1 MSNELVTKQ
10 KQTAIEAMASRLQV
24 SSAQLQKTLQM
35 TAFRDCK
42 TPEEFVACV
51 IVANT
56 YQLNPLLKEIYA
68 FSGKGGGVVPIVPVD
83 GMISLMNK
91 HRNQAGEFDHDGIET
106 IENKGTKVNASKTD
120 VESITAKIYTKGRT
134 HPTVVTEY
142 MNECFDGNKAPWVKW
157 PLRMLRHKAIIQCAR
172 VAYGFSGIYDPDE
185 GERIV
190 EAQIVGGQE
199 PIKMPEPLKSPS
211 GQGTDAPRIEAS
223 PVVEIPSPS
232 GELSQE
238 EKDAIEKEEAEKAQA
253 DLNAR
258 KAARAKANA
267 KE

>member
-1 MSNELVTKQ
+1 MSTEIAKT

-24 SSAQLQKTLQM
+24 SSTQLQKTLQQ

-68 FSGKGGGVVPIVPVD
+68 FSGKGGGVVPIVPID
-83 GMISLMNK
+83 GMISMMNK

-106 IENKGTKVNASKTD
+106 VENKTKDGKLNASKTD
-120 VESITAKIYTKGRT
+120 VESITAKIYTKGKT

-142 MNECFDGNKAPWVKW
+142 MNECFDGNKSPWVKW

-185 GERIV
+185 GERII
-190 EAQIVGGQE
+190 EAQIVSGFKDPATIQ
-199 PIKMPEPLKSPS
+199 MPQPKAIVPEESLPALKDIVLPS
-211 GQGTDAPRIEAS
+211 EQ
-223 PVVEIPSPS
+223 PS
-232 GELSQE
+232 GELTDE
-238 EKDAIEKEEAEKAQA
+238 EKADIEAAELKAANDA
-253 DLNAR
+253 LNAR
-258 KAARAKANA
+258 KTKAKANA
-267 KE
+267 

>member
-1 MSNELVTKQ
+1 MGTEIAKT

-35 TAFRDCK
+35 TAFKDCR

-106 IENKGTKVNASKTD
+106 VENKLADGKKNASKTD
-120 VESITAKIYTKGRT
+120 VESITCKIHTKGRT
-134 HPTVVTEY
+134 HPTVVTER
-142 MNECFDGNKAPWVKW
+142 MDECFDGNKAPWVKW
-157 PLRMLRHKAIIQCAR
+157 PVRMLRHKAIIQCAR

-185 GERIV
+185 GERII

-199 PIKMPEPLKSPS
+199 PVKMPEPLKSPVPA
-211 GQGTDAPRIEAS
+211 DALPKLSDIVLPQEQ
-223 PVVEIPSPS
+223 P

-238 EKDAIEKEEAEKAQA
+238 EKDEIEKEEAEKAQA

-258 KAARAKANA
+258 KAARKANA